1 MDDEGDWVTAF
12 RCWGKRLTQMG
23 ELLRWTPKAS
33 TKWLIH
39 GTDTA
44 KTISLAL

>member
-1 MDDEGDWVTAF
+1 MTAF
-12 RCWGKRLTQMG
+12 RCRGKRLTQVS

-39 GTDTA
+39 STDTA
-44 KTISLAL
+44 KTISVALQAF